1 MTDISEERAAA
12 SYAVRLVT
20 RYDGLVIATFP
31 DLPGVTALGRDDEEA
46 RDEARR
52 ALAAELASYEAK
64 GVAPPPPTA
73 RGGTM
78 VSAELVAR
86 PLPA

>member
-1 MTDISEERAAA
+1 MI

-31 DLPGVTALGRDDEEA
+31 DLPGVTALGRDDDEA

-52 ALAAELASYEAK
+52 ALEAELAAYEAK
-64 GVAPPPPTA
+64 GMAPPEPVT
-73 RGGTM
+73 RGGSM
-78 VSAELVAR
+78 LSVDLVAR

>member
-1 MTDISEERAAA
+1 MA

-46 RDEARR
+46 REEARR
-52 ALAAELASYEAK
+52 ALAAELECYEAK
-64 GVAPPPPTA
+64 GASPPAPAA
-73 RGGTM
+73 RGAVMIEAGP
-78 VSAELVAR
+78 VAR

>member
-1 MTDISEERAAA
+1 MI
-12 SYAVRLVT
+12 SYAVQLVT

-31 DLPGVTALGRDDEEA
+31 DLPGISALGRDDEEA

-52 ALAAELASYEAK
+52 VLADALAAFDAE

-73 RGGTM
+73 RNGHM
-78 VSAELVAR
+78 ISIDLAAAAIPAE
-86 PLPA
+86 

>member
-1 MTDISEERAAA
+1 MV

-31 DLPGVTALGRDDEEA
+31 DIPGISALGRDDEEA
-46 RDEARR
+46 CEEARR
-52 ALAAELASYEAK
+52 ALAEALDAFAAEGQSPP
-64 GVAPPPPTA
+64 APTT
-73 RGGTM
+73 RNGHM
-78 VSAELVAR
+78 VSVERVEP

>member
-1 MTDISEERAAA
+1 MV

-20 RYDGLVIATFP
+20 RYDGLVIASFP

-46 RDEARR
+46 LDEARR
-52 ALAAELASYEAK
+52 ALEDEIASLE
-64 GVAPPPPTA
+64 A
-73 RGGTM
+73 RGLEPPAATTRNGAM
-78 VSAELVAR
+78 VSPEQVAR

>member
-1 MTDISEERAAA
+1 MVG
-12 SYAVRLVT
+12 YAVKLAT

-52 ALAAELASYEAK
+52 ALADALAAYEK
-64 GVAPPPPTA
+64 EGVAPPAPTT
-73 RGGTM
+73 RSGSM
-78 VSAELVAR
+78 IEAELIAR
-86 PLPA
+86 PVPA

>member
-1 MTDISEERAAA
+1 MV
-12 SYAVRLVT
+12 SYAVRLAT

-31 DLPGVTALGRDDEEA
+31 DQPGVTALGRDDEEA

-52 ALAAELASYEAK
+52 ALEAELANYEAR
-64 GVAPPPPTA
+64 GMEPPAPST
-73 RGGTM
+73 RGATM

-86 PLPA
+86 PLAV

>member
-1 MTDISEERAAA
+1 MV
-12 SYAVRLVT
+12 SYALQLVT
-20 RYDGLVIATFP
+20 RYDGLVIASFP

-52 ALAAELASYEAK
+52 ALADALASCEAS
-64 GVAPPPPTA
+64 GTALPPA
-73 RGGTM
+73 RSRGPSM
-78 VSAELVAR
+78 ISLELVAS